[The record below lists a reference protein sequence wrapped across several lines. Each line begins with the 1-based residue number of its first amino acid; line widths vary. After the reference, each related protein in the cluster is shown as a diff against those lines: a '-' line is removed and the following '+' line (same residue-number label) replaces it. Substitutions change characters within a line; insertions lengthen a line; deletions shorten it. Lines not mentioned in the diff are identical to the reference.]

1 MALVALHLD
10 VFALQWIAR
19 GIVLL
24 DAKQRWLPAVDVM
37 AFRAFT
43 LLRPRCKLTFV
54 RVRLM
59 AVGTIRKRQRL
70 PEIAVHMALRAAHRR
85 MFSQQ
90 GIFCFRMIEFELRQ
104 KFFPACG
111 DVAVLTAFWLER
123 AFVRVHMAIDAGREL
138 HVLVARGTAGHIGLV
153 AFFACHFDVLAG
165 QRITCLRVIELL
177 GGFPIRE
184 VMALQAV
191 VAELPLMRILV
202 TRHAILRQ
210 TKE

>member
-10 VFALQWIAR
+10 VLALQRIAR
-19 GIVLL
+19 GVVLL
-24 DAKQRWLPAVDVM
+24 DAKQRWLPAFDRM

-59 AVGTIRKRQRL
+59 AAGAIRKWQRL
-70 PEIAVHMALRAAHRR
+70 FEITVNMALRAVYRR
-85 MFSQQ
+85 
-90 GIFCFRMIEFELRQ
+90 
-104 KFFPACG
+104 
-111 DVAVLTAFWLER
+111 
-123 AFVRVHMAIDAGREL
+123 
-138 HVLVARGTAGHIGLV
+138 
-153 AFFACHFDVLAG
+153 VLAK
-165 QRITCLRVIELL
+165 QRIFGLRVIELF

-202 TRHAILRQ
+202 TRYAILGQ
-210 TKE
+210 AKERF